1 MRRSFWLLLAATASF
16 LLAAPAPLRAGG
28 VVCDPPTTEPRLEYA
43 IHTMFGQIRIKLL
56 DQPGEAPL
64 TVANFRNYAD
74 RGDYDGTFF
83 HRLVPDFVLQGGG
96 FFYDPVVGFEGV
108 PTDPPVVNE
117 PGICNVRGTV
127 AMAKLAGQPNS
138 ATNQFFI
145 NTVDNTQLLGTQNEG
160 YTVFAV
166 VRPEDMAIV
175 DQIAALHREYGAIFV
190 YDPDDPGDPNDVA
203 VAPALDNL
211 PVLEILDRNP
221 NGWGCVKYI
230 DPDPVFVPQFQI
242 WLPKSDY
249 AECGDDQ
256 MLIDQARALIWAE
269 MSPQVPERLVV
280 VQSVPEPGA
289 VLQLAAGAATLSAL
303 WVARRRRG

>member
-1 MRRSFWLLLAATASF
+1 MRRSPWLLLAATVSF
-16 LLAAPAPLRAGG
+16 LVGTPSPVRAG
-28 VVCDPPTTEPRLEYA
+28 VDCDPPNLADPRVEYG
-43 IHTMFGQIRIKLL
+43 IQTVFGLIRIRLL
-56 DQPGEAPL
+56 NQPGEAPL

-96 FFYDPVVGFEGV
+96 FFYDPVEGYEDIAK
-108 PTDPPVVNE
+108 DPPVMNE

-127 AMAKLAGQPNS
+127 AMAKLNNQPNS

-145 NTVDNTQLLGTQNEG
+145 NTVDNTQLLGNQNG
-160 YTVFAV
+160 GFTVFAV

-175 DQIAALHREYGAIFV
+175 DQITALHREYGPVFV
-190 YDPDDPGDPNDVA
+190 YDPDDPGDPDDVS
-203 VAPALDNL
+203 VSPFLDNL
-211 PVLEILDRNP
+211 PVLEILDRP
-221 NGWGCVKYI
+221 PDGWGCVKFI
-230 DPDPVFVPQFQI
+230 DPDPVYVPQYQL
-242 WLPKSDY
+242 WLPAADQE
-249 AECGDDQ
+249 ECGLDQ
-256 MLIDQARALIWAE
+256 MLLDEAQALIWAQ

-303 WVARRRRG
+303 WMARRRRG